1 MRVLLDENIDRLL
14 KDLFAAEFEVMTVRE
29 RGWDGKRNGELLL
42 SAEREFDAFVTMD
55 RNLEYQQ
62 NLRVLKLGVVVLR
75 ATCNAFAVVAP
86 LMPEVNEAL
95 RFIQPGE
102 TVYVPA

>member
-1 MRVLLDENIDRLL
+1 MRVLLDENIDRLR

-75 ATCNAFAVVAP
+75 AKQRVCGC
-86 LMPEVNEAL
+86 
-95 RFIQPGE
+95 R
-102 TVYVPA
+102 TVDAEGK